1 MASRVA
7 LDLPYWA
14 MRSASYRLIQ
24 MAIKMASKVGPSS
37 EALLEECGMH
47 TIGHYIGVRR
57 ETIVKYV
64 VGCSILAECQGAD
77 QRRGLVPRRWWWEQ
91 RMCLDDV

>member
-7 LDLPYWA
+7 LDLLYWA
-14 MRSASYRLIQ
+14 MHSASYRLIH
-24 MAIKMASKVGPSS
+24 MAIEMASKVGPSS

-57 ETIVKYV
+57 ETIAKYV

-77 QRRGLVPRRWWWEQ
+77 RRCGLVPWRWWWEQ